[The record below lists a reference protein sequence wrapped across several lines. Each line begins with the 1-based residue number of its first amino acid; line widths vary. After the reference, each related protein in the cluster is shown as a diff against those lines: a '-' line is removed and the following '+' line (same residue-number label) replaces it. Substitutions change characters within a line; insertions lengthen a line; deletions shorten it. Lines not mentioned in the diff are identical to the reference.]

1 MKETVNVQREGL
13 KKHKVVIWEGEKTA
27 NEGIQNRNA
36 WMTRERNKG
45 KSYGTNYIFG
55 AHYVKHIRSCA
66 RRKKFR
72 KHTMTGGVV
81 GGDATWGRRGSTLWG
96 GSRRGWREA
105 AFRWLRLRMHVH
117 KGGAPWNRISTW
129 RGNAGSVQLPNERE
143 NLIRVRWGAPSA
155 QPPAESAARHP
166 LLPPSELRPA
176 HEPCN

>member
-1 MKETVNVQREGL
+1 MRLLSERGRRRRARGFRLGMHGWHGKGTKARVMAQTTSSGL
-13 KKHKVVIWEGEKTA
+13 FMSNTDHV
-27 NEGIQNRNA
+27 
-36 WMTRERNKG
+36 
-45 KSYGTNYIFG
+45 
-55 AHYVKHIRSCA
+55 HSC
-66 RRKKFR
+66 KKFR
-72 KHTMTGGVV
+72 KHTVTGGVV
-81 GGDATWGRRGSTLWG
+81 RGDATRGRRGSTLWG

-105 AFRWLRLRMHVH
+105 AFRWVCLRMHVH
-117 KGGAPWNRISTW
+117 KGGAPCNRISTW